1 VELED
6 GTVADLRWRDLR
18 PAPESDS

>member
-6 GTVADLRWRDLR
+6 GTVEDLRWRDLR

>member
-6 GTVADLRWRDLR
+6 GTVEDLRWRDLR
-18 PAPESDS
+18 PVPESDS